1 LIDCCLLSRDQNFSY
16 FQELRLSKETRGH
29 NREIWLCNK
38 PPTTTSYKMLLV
50 KSCCTLSFMY
60 QRRSIVHA
68 ACTHF
73 CPALGRVVNFIHGV
87 QLEMFTSS
95 EARNRSTSQSDN
107 LQNNTFVD
115 YHDIRIIFVCFKD
128 LIFLFCCFQTYYW
141 SISPQQ
147 HKLFTDQYG

>member
-1 LIDCCLLSRDQNFSY
+1 MIDCCLLSRDQNFSY

-68 ACTHF
+68 ACTYF

-87 QLEMFTSS
+87 QLEDILSRVS
-95 EARNRSTSQSDN
+95 GLVGVV
-107 LQNNTFVD
+107 LQNRETLSYLDITSEFIFLQSMIYIYDFHQCFKFHKNQNTF
-115 YHDIRIIFVCFKD
+115 ISIIWF
-128 LIFLFCCFQTYYW
+128 IT
-141 SISPQQ
+141 
-147 HKLFTDQYG
+147 

>member
-1 LIDCCLLSRDQNFSY
+1 MIDCCLLSRDQNFSY

-73 CPALGRVVNFIHGV
+73 RPALGRVVNFIHGV
-87 QLEMFTSS
+87 QLEDILSRVS
-95 EARNRSTSQSDN
+95 GLVGVV
-107 LQNNTFVD
+107 LQNRETLSYLDITSEFIFLQSMIYIYDFHQCFKFHKNQNTF
-115 YHDIRIIFVCFKD
+115 ISIIWF
-128 LIFLFCCFQTYYW
+128 IT
-141 SISPQQ
+141 
-147 HKLFTDQYG
+147 

>member
-1 LIDCCLLSRDQNFSY
+1 MIDCCLLSRDQNFSY

-87 QLEMFTSS
+87 QLEDILSRVS
-95 EARNRSTSQSDN
+95 GLVGVV
-107 LQNNTFVD
+107 LQNRETLSYLDITSEFIFLQSMIYIYDFHQCFKFHKNQNTF
-115 YHDIRIIFVCFKD
+115 ISIIWF
-128 LIFLFCCFQTYYW
+128 IT
-141 SISPQQ
+141 
-147 HKLFTDQYG
+147 

>member
-1 LIDCCLLSRDQNFSY
+1 MIDCCLLSRDQNFSY

-50 KSCCTLSFMY
+50 KSCCKLSFMY

-73 CPALGRVVNFIHGV
+73 CPALGRVVNFIRGV
-87 QLEMFTSS
+87 QLADILSRVS
-95 EARNRSTSQSDN
+95 GLVGVV
-107 LQNNTFVD
+107 LQNRETLS
-115 YHDIRIIFVCFKD
+115 YLDITSEF
-128 LIFLFCCFQTYYW
+128 IFLQSMIYIYMT
-141 SISPQQ
+141 SINVLSSTRI
-147 HKLFTDQYG
+147 KTRS